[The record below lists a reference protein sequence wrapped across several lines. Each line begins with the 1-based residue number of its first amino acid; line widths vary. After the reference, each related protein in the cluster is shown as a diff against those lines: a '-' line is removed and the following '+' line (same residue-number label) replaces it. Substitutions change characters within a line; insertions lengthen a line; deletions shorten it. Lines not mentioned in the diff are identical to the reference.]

1 MNIKIKL
8 IVLLFL
14 SALFLLACQTKR
26 IENKVSLVLPEHY
39 RGGDNIDSTTN
50 MGDIPWRDFFRDD
63 VLAMLIDT
71 AIRQNIDMQLAVKN
85 IEASQLML
93 RQAKAAYLPTL
104 QLQINANSTNPSN
117 NSLNGLS
124 LGEFLKQNHIE
135 DYTTALSLSWEAD
148 IWGKIRHQK
157 AAALASYLQTE
168 EAKRAI
174 QTQLVAQVAQGYY
187 QLLMLYQLHQIA
199 VQNHDLSDST
209 LRIVQHQYEV
219 GDISLLAV
227 EQVAAQKLAAASLIP
242 DFEQQI
248 QIQENALSILSG
260 RLPGK
265 IEIRGNLN
273 EVVLPTQVSSG
284 IPAQLL
290 NRRPDVKQA
299 ELAVTTAQS
308 NQYAA
313 RAKMYP
319 SLIISAEAGV
329 NAFKAS
335 NWFNIPASL
344 FGAVTGSIT
353 QPILQRK
360 QLKTQ
365 YELAIIEQEK
375 SIIVFRQSV
384 VNAVGEVSDALV
396 SIDKLKEKQD
406 IALDRTNRLRSAI
419 QHANL
424 LFETGMANYLEVIT
438 AQSNVLQSE
447 LELAQL
453 KKAELIA
460 VVNLY
465 RSLGGGW
472 SRK

>member
-1 MNIKIKL
+1 M
-8 IVLLFL
+8 
-14 SALFLLACQTKR
+14 ACQTKR

-63 VLAMLIDT
+63 VLATLIDT

-248 QIQENALSILSG
+248 QIQENAISILSG
-260 RLPGK
+260 KLPEK
-265 IEIRGNLN
+265 IQMKGNLN
-273 EVVLPTQVSSG
+273 EVILPTQVSSG
-284 IPAQLL
+284 VPAQLL

-299 ELAVTTAQS
+299 ELAVTTAQA
-308 NQYAA
+308 NQHAA

-406 IALDRTNRLRSAI
+406 IASDRTNRLRNAI

-453 KKAELIA
+453 KKAELVA

-472 SRK
+472 STK